1 VKTRAHGKGASTA
14 EVPVYRTKANRAG
27 LMSIYEAKLR
37 LWPVRSET
45 FFAPTRYGKTHVI
58 ASGDPASPPV
68 VLLHPEATSALAWAP
83 LFPELAGRYR
93 IYAPDTIGDVGR
105 SELDDFDVYPKKGS
119 DFSAWLGDLYTELG
133 IARADVIGGSM
144 GGWIAMH
151 HAISAPDSV
160 RKLVLL
166 GPMGLPSW
174 RTTLKLLG
182 PMMSLA
188 FRPTDAKRDE
198 MIKRG
203 FGDGERVNREMG
215 PWMKIAGK
223 CRGRVGWPVKIPDA
237 ALRTITAPTLLFL
250 GGQDGAVGSA
260 TAAAGRARRA
270 IVRCQIEILPG
281 AGHLMIFDEP
291 DFIGGRTAQF
301 LADS

>member
-1 VKTRAHGKGASTA
+1 
-14 EVPVYRTKANRAG
+14 
-27 LMSIYEAKLR
+27 MSLYGEKLR
-37 LWPVRSET
+37 QWPVRSET
-45 FFAPTRYGKTHVI
+45 FFVATRYGKTHVI

-83 LFPELAGRYR
+83 LFPALAGRYR

-119 DFSAWLGDLYTELG
+119 DFSAWLGDIYTELG
-133 IARADVIGGSM
+133 ITRADVIGGSM
-144 GGWIAMH
+144 GGWVAMH
-151 HAISAPDSV
+151 SAINTPDSL

-174 RTTLKLLG
+174 HTTLKLLG

-188 FRPTDAKRDE
+188 LRPTDAKRDE
-198 MIKRG
+198 MIRRG
-203 FGDGERVNREMG
+203 FGDGERVNQELG

-223 CRGRVGWPVKIPDA
+223 CRGRVGWPVKISDA
-237 ALRTITAPTLLFL
+237 ALRTINAPTLLFL

-260 TAAAGRARRA
+260 SAAASRARRTIA
-270 IVRCQIEILPG
+270 RCQIEILPK

-291 DFIGGRTAQF
+291 EFIGGRTAEF
-301 LADS
+301 LANA